1 MVQLTSRSAS
11 VSAESVGNEV
21 GDERGTG
28 ATSAPGGA
36 PESVTVAGTDE
47 PVRRGRSPER
57 LRELVHRP
65 DPLDVFPTGLTRLTE
80 SQFSVSAHWPRSHR
94 FFSPVAGRHQ
104 DPLLIAETMRQTTML
119 IAHAEFGVPLG
130 DAFVMWEL
138 RYVSEAERLVLG
150 EDPWDITVDVSCSR
164 IQRRGRSLGSM
175 HLELL
180 LHRRGTVL
188 ASGGGR
194 ISCTSAGAYRRL
206 RGHRSH
212 MLDARIPLLPAVAPR
227 TVGRTSENDVVLAP
241 AQEPDTWAL
250 RLDTRHPT
258 LFSHSNDHVPGIL
271 LLEAARQAAQAASP
285 GRAFLPTSI
294 QADFLQYV
302 ELDRPCRIEAL
313 PVPAD
318 GTSPPG
324 VRIRAVQDDEPAF
337 TCTLRTPDLRQ
348 TGLSDARSRCS

>member
-1 MVQLTSRSAS
+1 MVQITSRSAS
-11 VSAESVGNEV
+11 VPAGIVGAE
-21 GDERGTG
+21 GTTG
-28 ATSAPGGA
+28 HAEAPGGA
-36 PESVTVAGTDE
+36 PDSATAAGME
-47 PVRRGRSPER
+47 QPVRRGSSQER
-57 LRELVHRP
+57 LRQLVHRP
-65 DPLDVFPTGLTRLTE
+65 DAQDVFPTGLTRLTD

-94 FFSPVAGRHQ
+94 FFAPVAGRHQ

-150 EDPWDITVDVSCSR
+150 EEPWDITVDVSCSR

-194 ISCTSAGAYRRL
+194 ISCTSARAYQRVRGDRGA
-206 RGHRSH
+206 
-212 MLDARIPLLPAVAPR
+212 MLGARIPLLPAVAPR
-227 TVGRTSENDVVLAP
+227 TVGRTSEQDVVLAP
-241 AQEPDTWAL
+241 AAAPGTWAL

-258 LFSHSNDHVPGIL
+258 LFSHANDHVPGIL

-285 GRAFLPTSI
+285 GRTFLPTSI

-302 ELDRPCRIEAL
+302 ELDRPCWIEAL

-318 GTSPPG
+318 GTSHAG
-324 VRIRAVQDDEPAF
+324 VRIRAVQNDEPAF
-337 TCTLRTPDLRQ
+337 ICTLRTPDLLQ
-348 TGLSDARSRCS
+348 AGLSDTRSRRP